1 MNLND
6 TLNFISTIIETKTAH
21 FSAQGS
27 GFYYSR
33 LAAKDGDGP
42 QWRAVEDVWL
52 VTNRHVVIPKKE
64 GVEFLPT
71 GFTFCLR
78 KLDQSGALN
87 WDPVILGTDDIE
99 ASARFHPDNTVD
111 VAVVN
116 IHEAVTNRLKSGNQ
130 YATPYLLHSDNFAG
144 KNNIDVEASSDILVA
159 GYPKGFYDHVNL
171 FPIVKS
177 GIIASR
183 WGAGFQGQPY
193 FLIDAKLFPGSS
205 GSVVISKPIDL
216 VVKDGR
222 VMSASEKQFAFL
234 GVYSGEP
241 KLRETPVVVGDLTI
255 TQSSG
260 FDLGIVWYADL
271 VEEIIDSG
279 IPLSQAL
286 TP

>member
-99 ASARFHPDNTVD
+99 ASAKFHPDKTVD

-116 IHEAVTNRLKSGNQ
+116 IQEAVTNRVKNGSQ

-144 KNNIDVEASSDILVA
+144 
-159 GYPKGFYDHVNL
+159 
-171 FPIVKS
+171 
-177 GIIASR
+177 
-183 WGAGFQGQPY
+183 
-193 FLIDAKLFPGSS
+193 
-205 GSVVISKPIDL
+205 
-216 VVKDGR
+216 
-222 VMSASEKQFAFL
+222 
-234 GVYSGEP
+234 
-241 KLRETPVVVGDLTI
+241 
-255 TQSSG
+255 
-260 FDLGIVWYADL
+260 
-271 VEEIIDSG
+271 
-279 IPLSQAL
+279 
-286 TP
+286 